1 MSTPLLFRNNWEIQ
15 ITNFQG
21 LFFTLYSA
29 LKTQTLNILDIN
41 VSELVTQFI
50 HHTKMLALQENEFAF
65 ITTYFLMVVE
75 LLELKSRCL
84 NKREKQRNILL
95 KELDINE
102 LHLLKE
108 EHKQFIKNLQTLAC
122 TPRIVLKNTRLSQQF
137 LPKKL
142 TLKRESIQVFPK
154 VLNQLFVLAKQPQTK
169 LTLKTTSLNLF
180 AKSKWILT
188 CLKTHS
194 HLNIMSS
201 YSNKQELITIFLVSL
216 DLAKHGKLYMSQD
229 IQFGKI
235 KVVSSDGFAD

>member
-1 MSTPLLFRNNWEIQ
+1 M
-15 ITNFQG
+15 
-21 LFFTLYSA
+21 FFTLYSA
-29 LKTQTLNILDIN
+29 LKNQTLNILDIN

-50 HHTKMLALQENEFAF
+50 HHIKMQALQENEFVF

-154 VLNQLFVLAKQPQTK
+154 ILNQLFVLAKQPQTK

-180 AKSKWILT
+180 AKSK
-188 CLKTHS
+188 
-194 HLNIMSS
+194 
-201 YSNKQELITIFLVSL
+201 
-216 DLAKHGKLYMSQD
+216 
-229 IQFGKI
+229 
-235 KVVSSDGFAD
+235 